1 MIYWYNEV
9 MKDIVKQLTGLLNQV
24 DNAIDALSLEADE
37 AKLAGMEEQM
47 IASDFWQDT
56 MQAEQVSRE
65 AAELKRYI
73 GSWRDLREE
82 LATTLE
88 LAELSSDSQSSEFS
102 DLLADYNRRVGEQM
116 LALKLGGEHDKAAA
130 IIQLSAGVGGTDA
143 ADWAQMLETMYI
155 KYANTHGYSV
165 EVLEE
170 SPSEEAGIKSA
181 TLRVS
186 GPFAFGKL
194 KGESGVHRL
203 VRLSPF
209 NSDNLRQTSFALVE
223 VLPEI
228 VATESVLDPK
238 DLRVDVYRS
247 SGHGGQSVNTTDSAV
262 RLTHIPTGMTVAV
275 QNERSQ
281 LKNKQMALSILA
293 AKLNKLAEEQHLANV
308 SDLKT
313 SSKSADWGAQIRN
326 YVLHPYQKVKDV
338 RTGYETSDT
347 TGVLAGELE
356 PFIEAYL
363 NKQVGNADGKRQ
375 K

>member
-1 MIYWYNEV
+1 

-155 KYANTHGYSV
+155 KYANTHGFSV

>member
-1 MIYWYNEV
+1 
-9 MKDIVKQLTGLLNQV
+9 MKDTTKHFVDLLNQV
-24 DNAIDALSLEADE
+24 DNAIDALKLETDE
-37 AKLAGMEEQM
+37 AKLTALEEQM
-47 IASDFWQDT
+47 MATDFWQDST
-56 MQAEQVSRE
+56 QAEQISRE
-65 AAELKRYI
+65 AAELKRYTS
-73 GSWRDLREE
+73 SWRDLREE

-88 LAELSSDSQSSEFS
+88 LAELSDDSQSEEFEE
-102 DLLADYNRRVGEQM
+102 LLADYDKRVGEQM
-116 LALKLGGEHDKAAA
+116 IALKLSGKHDRDPA
-130 IIQLSAGVGGTDA
+130 IIQISAGVGGTDA

-155 KYANTHGYSV
+155 KYANTHGFSV

-181 TLRVS
+181 ILRIS
-186 GPFAFGKL
+186 GAFAYGKL

-203 VRLSPF
+203 VRLSPY

-228 VATESVLDPK
+228 VAAESILEPK
-238 DLRVDVYRS
+238 DLRIDVYRS

-262 RLTHIPTGMTVAV
+262 RITHIPTGMTVAV

-281 LKNKQMALSILA
+281 LKNKQMALSILVS
-293 AKLNKLAEEQHLANV
+293 KLNKLAEEQHLASV
-308 SDLKT
+308 SELKT

-363 NKQVGNADGKRQ
+363 NKQVGNTEGKRQ
-375 K
+375 

>member
-88 LAELSSDSQSSEFS
+88 LAELSNDSQPSEFS

>member
-1 MIYWYNEV
+1 

-155 KYANTHGYSV
+155 KYANTHGFSV

-181 TLRVS
+181 TLQVS

>member
-1 MIYWYNEV
+1 MIYWYNKA

-56 MQAEQVSRE
+56 MRAEQVSRE

-88 LAELSSDSQSSEFS
+88 LAELSSDAQSSEFS

-155 KYANTHGYSV
+155 KYANTHGFSV

-281 LKNKQMALSILA
+281 LKNKQMAMTILA
-293 AKLNKLAEEQHLANV
+293 AKLNKIAAEQHLANIT
-308 SDLKT
+308 DLKA
-313 SSKSADWGAQIRN
+313 SHKSADWGAQIRN

-363 NKQVGNADGKRQ
+363 NKQVGNAEGKRE

>member
-1 MIYWYNEV
+1 MIYWYNGV
-9 MKDIVKQLTGLLNQV
+9 MKDTTKHFADLLNQV
-24 DNAIDALSLEADE
+24 DNAIDALKLEADE
-37 AKLAGMEEQM
+37 AKLAMLEEQM
-47 IASDFWQDT
+47 MAADFWQDST
-56 MQAEQVSRE
+56 QAEQVSRD

-73 GSWRDLREE
+73 SSWRDLREE

-88 LAELSSDSQSSEFS
+88 LAELSDDSQANEFRE
-102 DLLADYNRRVGEQM
+102 LLVGYDKRVSEQM
-116 LALKLGGEHDKAAA
+116 IALKLSGKHDRDPA
-130 IIQLSAGVGGTDA
+130 IIQISAGVGGTDA

-155 KYANTHGYSV
+155 KYANTHGFSV

-194 KGESGVHRL
+194 QGESGVHRL

-228 VATESVLDPK
+228 EAAESVIDAK

-262 RLTHIPTGMTVAV
+262 RITHIPTGITVAV

-293 AKLNKLAEEQHLANV
+293 AKLSQLVEQQHLA
-308 SDLKT
+308 SIGELKT
-313 SSKSADWGAQIRN
+313 SNKSADWGAQIRN

-347 TGVLAGELE
+347 TGVLAGEIE

-363 NKQVGNADGKRQ
+363 NSSIKK
-375 K
+375 

>member
-1 MIYWYNEV
+1 MIYWYNKV

-155 KYANTHGYSV
+155 KYANTHGFSV

-281 LKNKQMALSILA
+281 LKNKQMAMSILA